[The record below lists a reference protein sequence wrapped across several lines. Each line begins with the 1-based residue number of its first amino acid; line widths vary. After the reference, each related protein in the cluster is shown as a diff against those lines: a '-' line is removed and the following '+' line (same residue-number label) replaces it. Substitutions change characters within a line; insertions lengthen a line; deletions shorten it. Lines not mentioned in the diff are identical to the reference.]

1 MLKNKPPE
9 DEIYSSSSSSETG
22 LNVKRIDPPQLVER
36 ATAALACGMSCFV
49 LCVVGVADGLKR
61 AAHLRCIWGRPVRAM
76 MGASMYDVRAR
87 GLDQGCEKLSGKL
100 RFDDFLREENAIF
113 HLIFIQPGAHLLEQT
128 LYSSSVPNFI

>member
-9 DEIYSSSSSSETG
+9 DEIYSSSSSETG

-61 AAHLRCIWGRPVRAM
+61 AAHLRCIWGRPVR
-76 MGASMYDVRAR
+76 GHDGS
-87 GLDQGCEKLSGKL
+87 
-100 RFDDFLREENAIF
+100 F
-113 HLIFIQPGAHLLEQT
+113 HR
-128 LYSSSVPNFI
+128 